1 MTKKLSYLL
10 IGDPVG
16 HEFANDNKTLK
27 LSGLY
32 LWKEAFKQ
40 NGKSGE
46 INTFWR
52 REDLE
57 NYDIV
62 HINYT
67 PSNISLPTVVRNE
80 LGKDSDTKLV
90 INVDLDVSH
99 WSASWAYHINE
110 LMRELPLADK
120 IFHVEPV
127 GTKTLSHLLNTKI
140 DTLPHPVDVT
150 NLYDYIQPVREEVIG
165 SIFHRYTGETT
176 THYISQ
182 KNIPLR
188 RYLFGYTPISK
199 QPMVANAGMYD
210 QIFMQKGFTEHIE
223 EFSTIKIGCDLYS
236 GYTFGRAVV
245 EMAALGIPA
254 VVSNTIA
261 AANYL
266 FPDTTVSPFD
276 TEGAEKLFKK
286 LYEDMDFANTVIKQA
301 HDLCGWY
308 NLRNSYDRFVNMC
321 QEDTSA

>member
-16 HEFANDNKTLK
+16 HEFANDNKALK

-32 LWKEAFKQ
+32 LWKEAFRQ
-40 NGKSGE
+40 HGKGGE

-52 REDLE
+52 KEDLE

-67 PSNISLPTVVRNE
+67 PSNISLPTVVRTQ

-110 LMRELPLADK
+110 LMRELPLADVV
-120 IFHVEPV
+120 FHVEPH
-127 GTKTLSHLLNTKI
+127 GANTLTHLLNQKVN
-140 DTLPHPVDVT
+140 TLPHPVDVT
-150 NLYDYIQPVREEVIG
+150 NLYDHIKPEREPVIG
-165 SIFHRYTGETT
+165 SIFHRYTGETMA
-176 THYISQ
+176 HYISQ
-182 KNIPLR
+182 RNIPLR
-188 RYLFGYTPISK
+188 RVLFGYTPIAK
-199 QPMVANAGMYD
+199 QSMVANAGMFD

-223 EFSTIKIGCDLYS
+223 EFSKMAIGCDLYS

-254 VVSNTIA
+254 VVSNTIDA
-261 AANYL
+261 SNHL

-276 TEGAEKLFKK
+276 TVAAEKVFKK
-286 LYEDMDFANTVIKQA
+286 LHEDQDFANMVIKQA
-301 HDLCGWY
+301 HDLCGFY
-308 NLRNSYDRFVNMC
+308 NLKNSYNRFVDMC
-321 QEDTSA
+321 QEE